1 MPPNIFGQRRQK
13 RESRT
18 ILRFSRGLRP
28 LGVGFRYANRL
39 LIKADK
45 TARITAD
52 AAKQSADAATQAANA
67 TLGLERPF
75 FHILNVELIGE
86 GATMYLT

>member
-1 MPPNIFGQRRQK
+1 MVY
-13 RESRT
+13 
-18 ILRFSRGLRP
+18 GL
-28 LGVGFRYANRL
+28 LALVSAMQIAF